1 MVWHAQLVIVRRL
14 LGVLALILA
23 SLAGGYGIEQA
34 FAAGSERY
42 EYDGL
47 GRLIRVI
54 DGSGQAVDYRYDA
67 AGNITAVVSAGKAAA
82 PTVSSVAPASVRR
95 AATARVTLTGT
106 ELGNASVSSPTE
118 GVSISRV
125 SRSGSAISLDLEV
138 SASTPLGSATLV
150 VATAAGSVNAQVTIR
165 PELPAADVSPLPIAV
180 APGAGASAYDVV
192 LSNADDQTHS
202 FSLVMARKDIA
213 TVSPASLTL
222 APGQTSAKF
231 TVRGVAGGNTEL
243 RLSSST
249 LNTVQVPVFVTA
261 NPEGINS
268 ARAISVGVELAKPA
282 EPPTGFEGVVVAPLV
297 SVSFGGSAWLDTQP
311 RFVAQGSTRTLV
323 VTGQGLP
330 TGLSAQIVPADGLTI
345 ASPVLAADGSR
356 AQWDVTASG
365 GAATGLRQLVL
376 TANGQRLSPVALGS
390 DQIDVV
396 VPQPEVFS
404 VSPIVF
410 EPGSGGLP
418 LLVRGRNLQDTTG
431 IELRGGGMTA
441 ASTWVVNAE
450 GTELSARV
458 DVSFTADAGARVVVI
473 KSPSGTSS
481 TVASSANTVF
491 VTDGLSGLDVFDEFT
506 SPSVGVVLATTEVPI
521 ERSQDALATTVGVSV
536 GPILTGLEPASI
548 AWGDTKVLTLSGA
561 HLQGVDSV
569 AFEPATGLTVS
580 TIKVAADGS
589 SVDVTV
595 VADGSAPLGL
605 RRVVVKAGAEVIG
618 FAPLVKPSLLVTP
631 VLPVMDSITPNT
643 ALASETFTLRLRGQN
658 FLNASAIRI
667 TPAADVS
674 IGPVTVNAEGTQAEA
689 RVSIAAKAATGP
701 RVVSLVAPAGQAST
715 TAGPTNVLTIGTAPV
730 TYSDF
735 TAALVGVQF
744 GPVAGGEVE
753 PVPFDALTVAPV
765 VGVQVGEISAV
776 GTSGTAWALA
786 VGVEFGALVQP
797 TSVEQ
802 LHVSMPAGVLMGPG
816 VSSVQP
822 EGLVRGQAAELRI
835 TGFELPQGAR
845 LIAEPEG
852 CLVFSGSAVLDGTA
866 TLLTQQASAPLDVTT
881 TACQVRVIDA
891 QGGAV
896 PFAGGALGQIQVVAS
911 LPEVVSIEPIL
922 ATQGSS
928 GTLLIRGKGL
938 SAVKQVLMEP
948 AQGLGL
954 SPAFT
959 INAAGT
965 ELSVPFA
972 VGIDAALGARVV
984 RVINAAG
991 SSAGLASPANT
1002 FTVFPKE

>member
-1 MVWHAQLVIVRRL
+1 MISLTLFPSIRQSLWAFVFGVVAL
-14 LGVLALILA
+14 LSTATPIQA
-23 SLAGGYGIEQA
+23 LAG
-34 FAAGSERY
+34 GSERY

-47 GRLIRVI
+47 GRLIRVVN
-54 DGSGQAVDYRYDA
+54 GAGQAVDYRYDA
-67 AGNITAVVSAGKAAA
+67 AGNITAVVPAGTAAA
-82 PTVSSVAPASVRR
+82 PTVSTVEPASVRR
-95 AATARVTLTGT
+95 ATTTSVTLSGA
-106 ELGNASVSSPTE
+106 ELGNASVTSPTE
-118 GVSISRV
+118 GVSFSKV
-125 SRSGSAISLDLEV
+125 SRSSNAISFDLEV
-138 SASTPLGSATLV
+138 SGSTPLGSAILV
-150 VATAAGSVNAQVTIR
+150 VATASGSVNAQVTIR

-192 LSNADDQTHS
+192 LSNVDDQAHS
-202 FSLVMARKDIA
+202 FSLVMARTDIA
-213 TVSPASLTL
+213 TVSPATLTL

-268 ARAISVGVELAKPA
+268 ARAVSVGVELAKPA
-282 EPPTGFEGVVVAPLV
+282 EPPTGFAGVVMAPLV
-297 SVSFGGSAWLDTQP
+297 GVSFGGSGWLDTQP
-311 RFVAQGSTRTLV
+311 RFVAQGSTQTLV
-323 VTGQGLP
+323 VTGRGLP
-330 TGLSAQIVPADGLTI
+330 ADLSAQIVPSDGLTI
-345 ASPVLAADGSR
+345 SSPVLAADGSQ
-356 AQWDVTASG
+356 AQWAVTATG
-365 GAATGLRQLVL
+365 GAVTGLRQLVL
-376 TANGQRLSPVALGS
+376 TANGQRLSPVASGA

-396 VPQPEVFS
+396 VPQPEVLS

-418 LLVRGRNLQDTTG
+418 LFIRGRNLQDATG
-431 IELRGGGMTA
+431 IELRGGGMSA
-441 ASTWVVNAE
+441 ASTWVVNAD
-450 GTELSARV
+450 GTELSTRV
-458 DVSFTADAGARVVVI
+458 DVSFTADAGPRVVVI
-473 KSPSGTSS
+473 KSPSGNSS

-491 VTDGLSGLDVFDEFT
+491 VTDGVASLDVFADLA
-506 SPSVGVVLATTEVPI
+506 SPSVGVVLAKVEEPL
-521 ERSQDALATTVGVSV
+521 ERSQDAVATTVGVSV
-536 GPILTGLEPASI
+536 GPILTSLEPASI
-548 AWGDTKVLTLSGA
+548 AWGDTKVLTLKGA

-569 AFEPATGLTVS
+569 AFEPATGLTVG
-580 TIKVAADGS
+580 TVKVAADGS

-605 RRVVVKAGAEVIG
+605 RRVVVKAGAQDIG
-618 FAPLVKPSLLVTP
+618 FAPLTKPSLLVTP
-631 VLPVMDSITPNT
+631 VLPVMESIEPNT
-643 ALASETFTLRLRGQN
+643 ALASETFTLRLRGRN

-674 IGPVTVNAEGTQAEA
+674 IGPVTVNAEGTLAEA

-701 RVVSLVAPAGQAST
+701 RVVSLVAPAGQTST

-744 GPVAGGEVE
+744 GPVAGAEPLPSEVL
-753 PVPFDALTVAPV
+753 AVAPV
-765 VGVQVGEISAV
+765 VGVQVGDISAV
-776 GTSGTAWALA
+776 GTPGTAWALA
-786 VGVEFGALVQP
+786 VGVEFGALSQP

-802 LHVSMPAGVLMGPG
+802 LHVSMPTSVLVGPG
-816 VSSVQP
+816 VSGVQP

-835 TGFELPQGAR
+835 TGHDLPQGAR
-845 LIAEPEG
+845 VVAEPAG
-852 CLVFSGSAVLDGTA
+852 CLAFSGSAVVDAAA

-881 TACQVRVIDA
+881 TVCQIRVIDA
-891 QGGAV
+891 QGSAV
-896 PFAGGALGQIQVVAS
+896 PFAGAALGQIQMVAS

-928 GTLLIRGKGL
+928 DTLLIRGKGL
-938 SAVKQVLMEP
+938 SAVKQVLVEP

-954 SPAFT
+954 SPSFT

-965 ELSVPFA
+965 ELSVSFA
-972 VGIDAALGARVV
+972 VRADAALGARVV

-991 SSAGLASPANT
+991 SSASLASPANT